1 MQDAELKSY
10 RVQKVFIIC
19 ELEIKLVY
27 FLNIQT
33 KKTEQ

>member
-1 MQDAELKSY
+1 MQDEELKSY
-10 RVQKVFIIC
+10 RGHKLFIIC